1 VWREG
6 RGRWG
11 GEKGKWRGEKEGRK
25 EVQGSHSQDEA
36 RRVFIKMVT
45 TNGDGKGAVIV
56 E

>member
-1 VWREG
+1 VRREG

-11 GEKGKWRGEKEGRK
+11 GEKGNGGQKRRGRK

-36 RRVFIKMVT
+36 RRVCIKMVT